1 LELESRPLRVE
12 PVPFLWAM
20 GWSGKSWC
28 VGLGGGLGVQ
38 LRAFPAT
45 LIDCTITRVNS

>member
-20 GWSGKSWC
+20 EKS
-28 VGLGGGLGVQ
+28 VEGY
-38 LRAFPAT
+38 
-45 LIDCTITRVNS
+45 VNEKIKSDKS